1 MVAHMSWLMA
11 KSFGLH
17 RIAWIGIAA
26 LLLAAGVYW
35 LQAREEADDRANQ
48 EIGAKVQREGDLRK
62 TIERAETANEAAE
75 NIKRDPDARRD
86 GCLRHSRTPE
96 NC

>member
-1 MVAHMSWLMA
+1 MSWLMA

-48 EIGAKVQREGDLRK
+48 EIGGD
-62 TIERAETANEAAE
+62 
-75 NIKRDPDARRD
+75 
-86 GCLRHSRTPE
+86 SQ
-96 NC
+96 